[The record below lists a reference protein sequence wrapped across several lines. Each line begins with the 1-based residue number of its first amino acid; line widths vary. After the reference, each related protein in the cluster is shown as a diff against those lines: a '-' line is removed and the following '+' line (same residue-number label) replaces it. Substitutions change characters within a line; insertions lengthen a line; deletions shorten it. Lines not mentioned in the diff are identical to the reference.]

1 MNTSSRTGRL
11 LIKVMGAFAAVSLAA
26 ITGIVLT
33 VSFASSGSNLPDYTK
48 KDTSKVLGTEENPY
62 TILEIVPDVDSATVG
77 YLINGQEPRNLLS
90 IGATDKSVAYS
101 AAGIY
106 QDAFAS
112 EGSPSSF
119 VGDYQDAYTFD
130 QDKGA
135 IGTNPASGFVEKKD
149 EYKSEHESG
158 TDMAYSEFGYY
169 TRVTNGTGNYN
180 YDTGKKCFVPANG
193 GNFSW
198 TSVGA
203 FEHVGTGQIPEGS
216 IPCSRAL
223 DYGVDGERSYSYN
236 NATHTGEIGEKA
248 YKYYY
253 SPTGGFKWVPNN
265 NYNNE
270 NVFIENQTE
279 MTYVEGEETKTRPI
293 TSAQVGDKL
302 YMTRTEN
309 VYYVYKA
316 SAITVNDLLLKE
328 LVSPDATALNYKT
341 QVVTVT
347 PAQLVVDDTNRNE
360 ADKAKD
366 LIDTADMIMVHDS
379 STGYRIARAL
389 DGGTGEVPKFR
400 NINSGSKDLTLKTA
414 NYIIER
420 GAKGYNTDFLGNVTK
435 PAAVVFDEE
444 AIKSANSYSTASN
457 NCANLKLVYD
467 VYNNLG
473 SKLAYNWMSGQPY
486 TAKINV
492 AKGLPNYRN
501 FGFEEV
507 DALGRSQFVYNY
519 KGTDDSWLTN
529 AFANSSKIV
538 KSELNKPAFSNVNAG
553 ATMSVA
559 TMLSAINKEANGYNQ
574 PRKLRI
580 LELQPNEKYY
590 FDANNKDAWVYYYL
604 SLFPWFIGTGKDV
617 TADRDMAPTEEN
629 PADITVTTMPT
640 YEFIGRNEDVNET
653 YDMILVGNK
662 EQDETNGGYGQD
674 GKVGYNDA
682 LPNQMAYTAVGDL
695 VTTFGGD
702 EMLDW
707 SKEDNDS
714 YKWNYGLLN
723 NNVWSNSNN
732 ARPHGSWYRRNIG
745 GLFSPKYVPYYDRGF
760 YRPIIVGSGAFGDN
774 DGFYG
779 LGELFLFNGL
789 NNWWHYN
796 DNSDAN
802 IFATKHGSDANMIGL
817 RYSGNDFTK
826 KKYDQL
832 LDFANQGPI
841 IVADDLYNNEM
852 ESPDIPNRNKIDE
865 SSFVYQLAKKNQ
877 DDGAVNKYAHG
888 VTDRIND
895 VKRHLEED
903 NCSATFTNT
912 MNNQPGLPTEYDAD
926 SAINYNTQKD
936 SSGNN
941 VLQYHFVLNGDI
953 DTTYGVNVYTDSNSN
968 GIFEGCI
975 NHTKERNANGDNKSF
990 ESEKADNLTIFDET
1004 IKAFIYDGNLYA
1016 NHTYLVTKI
1025 MPASDVGMIPWK
1037 LEIYNKSNDSVRY
1050 SKIGYTRIPSN
1061 GNKTTIT
1068 VLQMNLMPDMQ
1079 DNASTTTVNFADNS
1093 DVGRKFKNYTRGL
1106 EDFNIQIEFKQN
1118 RDWYRTYHDNREQ
1131 WAKDIM
1137 KYDMLVIGFK
1147 DVAYFT
1153 NDEDFIY
1160 GFEKFRAAGKSI
1172 ILSHDLVQDASIDI
1186 GGKNK
1191 IDGRYPEN
1199 YEETKVIQSD
1209 VRYYLRDIS
1218 GQIRKYYDAANYNV
1232 TNPSA
1237 IDYDYMK
1244 YYSYGRRDL
1253 TFEPSDNFKIFTSV
1267 LERFAID
1274 FWDGNTIW
1282 LEVKDY
1288 NQTPLIDKY
1297 TYTYG
1302 NFDDPRLTEYFGYI
1316 RHPDHREQAITKPIK
1331 VIRDYYSDHGSKPA
1345 NMIMDNSVR
1354 AMLFYNY
1361 INYNDSRN
1369 TRRSAPFSGFRD
1381 RIDRTVKN
1389 VDLTNLD
1396 SRRQL
1401 IWGSNSMLTNRV
1413 SAANE
1418 GQITKYPFAIP
1429 DTIFV
1434 ADTHAQNYQLDL
1446 EYDSDGDV
1454 LVWYNLAGTGNRGSG
1469 SAVNT
1474 NSINVYDSKHQDSR
1488 NNYYIYTKGNVT
1500 YTGLGHSASNNSPMS
1515 DDEIKL
1521 FINTMVAAYRS
1532 GASDPYITVTN
1543 PDAVNNGKTT
1553 TIYLEDRGDGG
1564 NNIDINYRINDDTTN
1579 SKINRQY
1586 LLHIYKDGEWQGM
1599 IEDAEKAKD
1608 YKIENVSY
1616 SEVKTNGQVQYQIL
1630 LVSSYIND
1638 QGVEVLVSDVQNV
1651 NVVLMPMFG
1660 LR

>member
-1 MNTSSRTGRL
+1 
-11 LIKVMGAFAAVSLAA
+11 
-26 ITGIVLT
+26 
-33 VSFASSGSNLPDYTK
+33 
-48 KDTSKVLGTEENPY
+48 
-62 TILEIVPDVDSATVG
+62 
-77 YLINGQEPRNLLS
+77 
-90 IGATDKSVAYS
+90 
-101 AAGIY
+101 
-106 QDAFAS
+106 
-112 EGSPSSF
+112 
-119 VGDYQDAYTFD
+119 
-130 QDKGA
+130 
-135 IGTNPASGFVEKKD
+135 
-149 EYKSEHESG
+149 
-158 TDMAYSEFGYY
+158 
-169 TRVTNGTGNYN
+169 
-180 YDTGKKCFVPANG
+180 
-193 GNFSW
+193 
-198 TSVGA
+198 
-203 FEHVGTGQIPEGS
+203 
-216 IPCSRAL
+216 
-223 DYGVDGERSYSYN
+223 
-236 NATHTGEIGEKA
+236 
-248 YKYYY
+248 
-253 SPTGGFKWVPNN
+253 
-265 NYNNE
+265 
-270 NVFIENQTE
+270 
-279 MTYVEGEETKTRPI
+279 
-293 TSAQVGDKL
+293 
-302 YMTRTEN
+302 
-309 VYYVYKA
+309 
-316 SAITVNDLLLKE
+316 
-328 LVSPDATALNYKT
+328 
-341 QVVTVT
+341 
-347 PAQLVVDDTNRNE
+347 
-360 ADKAKD
+360 
-366 LIDTADMIMVHDS
+366 
-379 STGYRIARAL
+379 
-389 DGGTGEVPKFR
+389 
-400 NINSGSKDLTLKTA
+400 
-414 NYIIER
+414 
-420 GAKGYNTDFLGNVTK
+420 
-435 PAAVVFDEE
+435 
-444 AIKSANSYSTASN
+444 
-457 NCANLKLVYD
+457 
-467 VYNNLG
+467 
-473 SKLAYNWMSGQPY
+473 MSGQQY
-486 TAKINV
+486 TAKINA
-492 AKGLPNYRN
+492 AKGLSNYRN

-529 AFANSSKIV
+529 AFANNSKIV
-538 KSELNKPAFSNVNAG
+538 KTELNKPAFSNVNAG

-604 SLFPWFIGTGKDV
+604 SLFPWYIGTGKDV

-674 GKVGYNDA
+674 SKVGYNDA

-702 EMLDW
+702 EMLDQ
-707 SKEDNDS
+707 SKEDDDS
-714 YKWNYGLLN
+714 YKWNYGLFN

-745 GLFSPKYVPYYDRGF
+745 GLFSPRYVPYYDRGF

-832 LDFANQGPI
+832 LDFAKQGPV

-865 SSFVYQLAKKNQ
+865 SSFVYQLAKKNL
-877 DDGAVNKYAHG
+877 DDSAVNKYAHG

-912 MNNQPGLPTEYDAD
+912 MNNQPGLPTEYDAN
-926 SAINYNTQKD
+926 SEINYNTQKD

-941 VLQYHFVLNGDI
+941 ILQYHFVLNGDI

-975 NHTKERNANGDNKSF
+975 NHTKERTANGDNKSF

-1037 LEIYNKSNDSVRY
+1037 LEIYNKSNDSVRF
-1050 SKIGYTRIPSN
+1050 SEIGYTRIPSN
-1061 GNKTTIT
+1061 GKKTTIK

-1093 DVGRKFKNYTRGL
+1093 DVGRKFNNYTRGL

-1118 RDWYRTYHDNREQ
+1118 SDWYRTYHGRREE
-1131 WAKDIM
+1131 WARDIM
-1137 KYDMLVIGFK
+1137 NYHMLVIGFK

-1160 GFEKFRAAGKSI
+1160 GFEKFREAGKSI

-1191 IDGRYPEN
+1191 IDGKYPEN
-1199 YEETKVIQSD
+1199 YNETKVVQSD

-1267 LERFAID
+1267 LEKFAID

-1282 LEVKDY
+1282 LQVKDY

-1302 NFDDPRLTEYFGYI
+1302 NFNDTRLTEYFGYI

-1331 VIRDYYSDHGSKPA
+1331 VIRDYYSNHEYKPA

-1354 AMLFYNY
+1354 AMLMYNY
-1361 INYNDSRN
+1361 VNYNDSRN
-1369 TRRSAPFSGFRD
+1369 TRRSAPFSGFKD

-1532 GASDPYITVTN
+1532 SASDPYITVTN

-1616 SEVKTNGQVQYQIL
+1616 SEVKANGQVQYQIL

-1638 QGVEVLVSDVQNV
+1638 QGVEILASDIQTV